1 MSRRSLLVA
10 ILIGLALV
18 TVFPSVTAAPLAKG
32 EIALIL
38 MHGKWGR
45 TPGPLA
51 RYFERE
57 GYRVFSPEMP
67 WSGRRLYDVNYRVGL
82 EEVHREVER
91 LRAAGAK
98 KVIVGG
104 ESFGANGALAYQA
117 VYGDADALLILAPGH
132 MPGSWYRSGQTRDD
146 VDRASALSKEKKGGE
161 RFSFTDFNQERQRNL
176 SPTVDAFLSFFRP
189 NGLANMSAS
198 AKRIKQPVPV
208 LVVNSTNEVK
218 NQGKGYIF
226 DALPPH
232 PRSVYIESALDHGS
246 AAEGARADAQRFLD
260 SIAAD

>member
-1 MSRRSLLVA
+1 MLF
-10 ILIGLALV
+10 GLALA
-18 TVFPSVTAAPLAKG
+18 TVFPAVTAAPLAKN

-38 MHGKWGR
+38 MHGKWGK

-67 WSGRRLYDVNYRVGL
+67 WSERRLYDTTYRAGL

-117 VYGDADALLILAPGH
+117 VYGDADALLVLAPGH
-132 MPGSWYRSGQTRDD
+132 MPGSWYRSGLTRDA
-146 VDRASALSKEKKGGE
+146 VERAGALATEGNRDQ
-161 RFSFTDFNQERQRNL
+161 RFSFTDSNQERQRNL
-176 SPTVDAFLSFFRP
+176 SATVDTYLSFFRP
-189 NGLANMSAS
+189 NGLANMNVSA
-198 AKRIKQPVPV
+198 RGIKQPVPV

-218 NQGKGYIF
+218 TQGRQFIF
-226 DALPPH
+226 EALPPH
-232 PRSVYIESALDHGS
+232 PKSVYIESALDHGN
-246 AAEGARADAQRFLD
+246 AAEGARTEAQRFID
-260 SIAAD
+260 SIAGD

>member
-1 MSRRSLLVA
+1 M
-10 ILIGLALV
+10 
-18 TVFPSVTAAPLAKG
+18 
-32 EIALIL
+32 
-38 MHGKWGR
+38 
-45 TPGPLA
+45 
-51 RYFERE
+51 
-57 GYRVFSPEMP
+57 
-67 WSGRRLYDVNYRVGL
+67 YDASYRVGL
-82 EEVHREVER
+82 EEIHREVER

-117 VYGDADALLILAPGH
+117 VYGDADALLVLAPGH
-132 MPGSWYRSGQTRDD
+132 MPGSWYRSGLTRDD
-146 VDRASALSKEKKGGE
+146 VDRAGALFAEGKWDE
-161 RFSFTDFNQERQRNL
+161 RFSFTDSNQERERNL
-176 SPTVDAFLSFFRP
+176 SATVDAYLSFFRP

-232 PRSVYIESALDHGS
+232 PRSVYVESALDHGS

>member
-1 MSRRSLLVA
+1 MRRRSLLVA
-10 ILIGLALV
+10 MALGAAWATGV
-18 TVFPSVTAAPLAKG
+18 PVVMAAPLAKN

-57 GYRVFSPEMP
+57 GYRVVSPDMP
-67 WSGRRLYDVNYRVGL
+67 WSGRRLYDASYGAGL

-117 VYGDADALLILAPGH
+117 VYGDADALLVLAPGH
-132 MPGSWYRSGQTRDD
+132 MPGSWYRAGTTRDA
-146 VDRASALSKEKKGGE
+146 VDRAGALAAEGKRDE

-176 SPTVDAFLSFFRP
+176 SATVDAYLSFFRP
-189 NGLANMSAS
+189 GGLANMNVSA
-198 AKRIKQPVPV
+198 RQIKQPVPV
-208 LVVNSTNEVK
+208 LVVNSANEVK
-218 NQGKGYIF
+218 TQGRRFIF
-226 DALPPH
+226 DALPAH
-232 PRSVYIESALDHGS
+232 PKSVYIESALDHGS
-246 AAEGARADAQRFLD
+246 AAEGARADVQRFVD
-260 SIAAD
+260 AIAAE